1 LVLDYIPLVSY
12 SKDLTLNKKEI
23 VLNQVG
29 LNKVRY
35 MHPQDKRYPD
45 YIADQIRKGT
55 TTCALTCKDGIVMA
69 ADTRASAGL
78 FIADRHVMKIQKVD
92 KHLAMT
98 IAGGVADAQNLV
110 DTMRYNSNIYRF
122 QNKELI
128 PVKSAARLCSN
139 VLFNQRF
146 FPYYVQIIMG
156 GYTSEEGSKIYNID
170 LFGSMTTE
178 KFISTGSG
186 SPVAYGYL
194 ESEFKDNMG
203 VDEAYKVAMQA
214 IAAAIRRNAGTGD
227 NINVVIIDN
236 NGYRELAKEEKAAV
250 GVVF

>member
-1 LVLDYIPLVSY
+1 
-12 SKDLTLNKKEI
+12 
-23 VLNQVG
+23 
-29 LNKVRY
+29 
-35 MHPQDKRYPD
+35 MHPRDSRYPE
-45 YIADQIRKGT
+45 YIAEQIKKGT
-55 TTCALTCKDGIVMA
+55 TTCALTCKDGVVLA

-78 FIADRHVMKIQKVD
+78 FIADRHVMKIQQVD

-110 DTMRYNSNIYRF
+110 DVMRYNANLYRL
-122 QNKELI
+122 QNKELM

-139 VLFNQRF
+139 VLFNNRY
-146 FPYYVQIIMG
+146 FPYYVQIIMAGFTKAEG
-156 GYTSEEGSKIYNID
+156 GQIHNID
-170 LFGSMTTE
+170 LFGSMSTE

-194 ESEFKDNMG
+194 ESEYKPDMTVN
-203 VDEAYKVAMQA
+203 EAYKVAMHA

-227 NINVVIIDN
+227 NINVAIIDKD
-236 NGYRELAKEEKAAV
+236 GYRELSKEQKAAV

>member
-1 LVLDYIPLVSY
+1 
-12 SKDLTLNKKEI
+12 
-23 VLNQVG
+23 
-29 LNKVRY
+29 
-35 MHPQDKRYPD
+35 MHPQDNRYPE
-45 YIADQIRKGT
+45 YIAEQIKKGT
-55 TTCALTCKDGIVMA
+55 TTCALICKDGVVLA

-92 KHLAMT
+92 NHLAMT

-110 DTMRYNSNIYRF
+110 DTMRYNANIYRLA
-122 QNKELI
+122 NKEPM

-139 VLFNQRF
+139 ILFNNRY

-156 GYTSEEGSKIYNID
+156 GFTDKEGGRIYNID
-170 LFGSMTTE
+170 LFGSLTTE

-194 ESEFKDNMG
+194 ESEFKEGMSVN
-203 VDEAYKVAMQA
+203 EAYKTAMNA

-227 NINVVIIDN
+227 NINVSIIDK
-236 NGYRELAKEEKAAV
+236 NGYRELTKEEKATV

>member
-1 LVLDYIPLVSY
+1 
-12 SKDLTLNKKEI
+12 
-23 VLNQVG
+23 
-29 LNKVRY
+29 
-35 MHPQDKRYPD
+35 MHPQDNRYPQH
-45 YIADQIRKGT
+45 IADQIKKGT
-55 TTCALTCKDGIVMA
+55 TTCALTCKDGVVLA

-78 FIADRHVMKIQKVD
+78 FIADRHVMKIQQVD

-110 DTMRYNSNIYRF
+110 DTMRYNANIYRF
-122 QNKELI
+122 QSRELM

-139 VLFNQRF
+139 ILFNQRY
-146 FPYYVQIIMG
+146 FPYYVQIIMAG
-156 GYTSEEGSKIYNID
+156 FTKEEGSQIHNID
-170 LFGSMTTE
+170 LFGSLTTE

-194 ESEFKDNMG
+194 ESEFRENMG

-227 NINVVIIDN
+227 NINVVIIDK
-236 NGYRELAKEEKAAV
+236 NGYRELSKEQKSTV
-250 GVVF
+250 GVVY